1 MIYAYTSVVSDI
13 IILQKRESPIEIEA
27 DWIHLGKN
35 ADGFAINSYFI
46 DNPNMVLGRQTSEST
61 QYGKED
67 FTVVP
72 YEGVSLEELLKEA
85 NTED

>member
-1 MIYAYTSVVSDI
+1 
-13 IILQKRESPIEIEA
+13 
-27 DWIHLGKN
+27 
-35 ADGFAINSYFI
+35 
-46 DNPNMVLGRQTSEST
+46 VLGRQTSEST